1 MEGLVFMLK
10 EKTLIESATTPPIAE
25 SDIVFQ
31 TAAELFGLLAT
42 PVRLKI
48 LSALCDSEKNVS
60 QMQLEIPV
68 SQPNLSQH
76 LSALYKAKVLGKRR
90 EGAQIFYRVINANA
104 VEICR
109 SVCNQV
115 AIDLDD
121 E

>member
-1 MEGLVFMLK
+1 M
-10 EKTLIESATTPPIAE
+10 KTITTESVQLQPIAE
-25 SDIVFQ
+25 SDKVFQ
-31 TAAELFGLLAT
+31 TAAELFGILAT

-60 QMQLEIPV
+60 QILLEIPV

-90 EGAQIFYRVINANA
+90 DGAQVFYFVINANA
-104 VEICR
+104 VQICR
-109 SVCNQV
+109 SVCSQV
-115 AIDLDD
+115 AFDLDD